1 MPTFEKKL
9 PLFFVQPFRYAN
21 MTGTPTIRK
30 KEMTTKVK
38 SVHWKRSIL
47 KKSENR
53 KPNGYPKAN
62 FHFFFDSSVRDPIGS
77 LF

>member
-21 MTGTPTIRK
+21 MTRTPTTRK
-30 KEMTTKVK
+30 KEMATKAK

-53 KPNGYPKAN
+53 KPNGYLNAN
-62 FHFFFDSSVRDPIGS
+62 SHFFFDSSVSDPIGS
-77 LF
+77 